1 MTTRAVP
8 DLLAAWRAAE
18 RRWERVADDH
28 DVAASALEVVRTWLA
43 YQEATLPTDYDE
55 FLLVTDDDQ
64 RYVGA
69 TSGLTRVLGY
79 APEDILGRRIEDLV
93 APDIRPTTP
102 YLWARFVADGRQEGE
117 FTLCGADGTPVALN
131 FQARAHHPVP
141 GYHVSRLW
149 PAAHTRPRSRGSLRG
164 SLRNPVGSAR

>member
-1 MTTRAVP
+1 MTYRPIP

-18 RRWERVADDH
+18 RRWERATDADD
-28 DVAASALEVVRTWLA
+28 VAGLGLDVVRTWLA
-43 YQEATLPTDYDE
+43 YQEATLPVERNE

-69 TSGLTRVLGY
+69 TTGVTRVLGY
-79 APEDILGRRIEDLV
+79 EPAELIGRRIEDV
-93 APDIRPTTP
+93 AAPAVRPATP
-102 YLWARFVADGRQEGE
+102 EQFAQFVAEGRQEGV
-117 FTLCGADGTPVALN
+117 FVLCSSDGRPITVQ

-149 PAAHTRPRSRGSLRG
+149 PASTSGAADP
-164 SLRNPVGSAR
+164 SAARRLVAARR

>member
-1 MTTRAVP
+1 MTSRAVP
-8 DLLAAWRAAE
+8 ELLAAWRAAE
-18 RRWERVADDH
+18 RRWERIADDH
-28 DVAASALEVVRTWLA
+28 DVAAAALEVVRTWLA

-69 TSGLTRVLGY
+69 TSGLTRVLGL
-79 APEDILGRRIEDLV
+79 APEDILGRRIEDLA
-93 APDIRPTTP
+93 APDLRPTTP
-102 YLWARFVADGRQEGE
+102 DRWARFVADGRQEGE
-117 FTLCGADGTPVALN
+117 FTLCSADGVPVELS

-149 PAAHTRPRSRGSLRG
+149 PTGNARPQSRSTLRTPVSVRG
-164 SLRNPVGSAR
+164 